1 MAKIVLGKRPAN
13 FKKTVT
19 IPMLDGTK
27 GTIECVFKYRTK
39 KEFGAMVDELFSQ
52 GKAADQ
58 EEAPAGEDAPKFSV
72 AEALAKAVDANAKY
86 LLQLLEDWNL
96 DVDLSEEALEQLSDE
111 LPGAA
116 AAIMETYRAACTEG
130 RLGN

>member
-19 IPMLDGTK
+19 IPMLDGSK
-27 GTIECVFKYRTK
+27 GTVECVFRYRTK
-39 KEFGAMVDELFSQ
+39 KEFGELVDGLINQ
-52 GKAADQ
+52 GKTDQ
-58 EEAPAGEDAPKFSV
+58 EETQAGDDAPKFSV

-86 LLQLLEDWNL
+86 LLQLLEGWNL
-96 DVDLSEEALEQLSDE
+96 DVELSEEALEQLSDE

-116 AAIMETYRAACTEG
+116 AAIMETYRVACTEG

>member
-39 KEFGAMVDELFSQ
+39 REFGEMVDDLFNQ
-52 GKAADQ
+52 GKTNQ

-86 LLQLLEDWNL
+86 LLQLLEGWNL